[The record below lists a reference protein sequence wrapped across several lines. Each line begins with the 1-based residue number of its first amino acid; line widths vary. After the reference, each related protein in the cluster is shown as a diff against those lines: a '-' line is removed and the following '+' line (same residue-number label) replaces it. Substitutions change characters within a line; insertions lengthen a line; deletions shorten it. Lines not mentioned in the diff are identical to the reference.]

1 MRRRAHYP
9 SCPRLSSGRARGG
22 HSPQGGLLLRA
33 YEAVLVLV
41 PSLDEDRI
49 QAFLQRAT
57 EAVEQKGG
65 QVTAVDRWG
74 KRRLAY
80 EIRDQREAHYV
91 LMRLRA
97 DPLGGTAELE
107 HLCRISEDVLR
118 HLIVVEQEGAVA
130 SPKAEPARSEQTADP
145 AKGGQPAAVP
155 AAPSAAADGG
165 APRARAEA

>member
-1 MRRRAHYP
+1 M
-9 SCPRLSSGRARGG
+9 
-22 HSPQGGLLLRA
+22 RA

-57 EAVEQKGG
+57 EAIEQKGG

-91 LMRLRA
+91 LMRLRV